1 VRFEESGVNL
11 AADSFMLDLFRTE
24 LETHA
29 RVLDAG
35 LATAEGEESSQKLE
49 PLMRAAHSLKGA
61 ARMVGLDLAVRLAHA
76 MEDVLS
82 AAQHGKV
89 RLSSRHVDALL
100 RGNDVF
106 LHLATVGATEIPA
119 ELGKDAAKIEQL
131 AIEIPAIATA
141 EPPGGA
147 GLSPRGASA
156 PPASNGPD
164 LRDSSP
170 ARAEA
175 RPPTADAPADSF
187 MLDLFRTEMETH
199 ARVLDA
205 GLATAEGEESAQK
218 LEPLMRAAHSLK
230 GAARMVGLDLAV
242 RLAHSME
249 DVLSAAQHGKLR
261 LSSRHVDALLRGND
275 VFLHLATVGATEI
288 PAELD
293 KDAAKIEQLAMEIP
307 AIGAATE
314 PPAELR
320 DSSPARAEARPP
332 AAEPEEGVVRVF
344 AENLN
349 RLMGLAG
356 ECLVQA
362 KSLKPLGKSL
372 LRIRQDQAA
381 LASEIERIQ
390 EGCGAGPD
398 GAVRIQT
405 ALQRAEQL
413 HAALL
418 GHAGE
423 FESFARRLEVLSDRL
438 YTEAVATRMR
448 PFREGLHG
456 YPRMVRDLAK
466 SIGKSVRL
474 EIEGSSTHVD
484 RDILQKLE
492 APLTHLLRNAV
503 DHGIE
508 TPEER
513 AAAGKPAEGRVTL
526 EARHV
531 SGVLDIKV
539 VDDGAGIDLERLRR
553 KVVEKGYA
561 PADMAENLSEAELL
575 DFLFLPGFST
585 KSKVTEVSGRGVGLD
600 IVQAMAREVG
610 GVARIETRQGAGTT
624 FHLQLPL
631 TLSVLRALLVEVS
644 GGLYA
649 VPLVRIDRVLEV
661 AAEAI
666 QVMEDR
672 QFCVVD
678 GANVGIVDACQPLQL
693 PPTAAGSEKLHII
706 VISDVLNRYGI
717 VVNRFH
723 GERDLVVIPFHP
735 RLRKV
740 ANLSAGAILEDG
752 APVLILDVDDLVRS
766 VDNLLTRGRLHKVGK
781 REQKARAARKHV
793 LVVDDSLTVREVER
807 RLLENRGYDVVVAV
821 DGMDGWN
828 ALQSGAFDLV
838 VTDVDMPRLDG
849 IELVRRIRAF
859 PRLAGL
865 PVMIVSYKDQEEYR
879 RKGLDAGANYYLTKS
894 SFHDETLLDVV
905 RDLIGEAQA

>member
-1 VRFEESGVNL
+1 MNL

-35 LATAEGEESSQKLE
+35 LATAEGEESGQKLE

-82 AAQHGKV
+82 AAQHGK
-89 RLSSRHVDALL
+89 
-100 RGNDVF
+100 
-106 LHLATVGATEIPA
+106 
-119 ELGKDAAKIEQL
+119 
-131 AIEIPAIATA
+131 
-141 EPPGGA
+141 
-147 GLSPRGASA
+147 
-156 PPASNGPD
+156 
-164 LRDSSP
+164 
-170 ARAEA
+170 
-175 RPPTADAPADSF
+175 
-187 MLDLFRTEMETH
+187 
-199 ARVLDA
+199 
-205 GLATAEGEESAQK
+205 
-218 LEPLMRAAHSLK
+218 
-230 GAARMVGLDLAV
+230 
-242 RLAHSME
+242 
-249 DVLSAAQHGKLR
+249 LR

-275 VFLHLATVGATEI
+275 VFLRLSSVGAEAI

-293 KDAAKIEQLAMEIP
+293 KDAAKIEQLATEIP
-307 AIGAATE
+307 AIATE
-314 PPAELR
+314 EPSARGASAPADVR

-332 AAEPEEGVVRVF
+332 VPAPAEKPEEGVVRVF

-372 LRIRQDQAA
+372 LRIRQDQAG
-381 LASEIERIQ
+381 LASEIERIL
-390 EGCGAGPD
+390 EGCASGQNGAAG
-398 GAVRIQT
+398 IQA
-405 ALQRAEQL
+405 ALQQAEQL

-418 GHAGE
+418 THAGE
-423 FESFARRLEVLSDRL
+423 FDGFASRLEHLSDRL

-466 SIGKSVRL
+466 SCGKSVRL
-474 EIEGSSTHVD
+474 DIEGSSTHVD

-513 AAAGKPAEGRVTL
+513 AAAGKPAEARVAL
-526 EARHV
+526 EARHI

-539 VDDGAGIDLERLRR
+539 TDDGAGIDLERLRR
-553 KVVEKGYA
+553 RVVEKGYA
-561 PADMAENLSEAELL
+561 PADMAESLSETELL
-575 DFLFLPGFST
+575 DFLFLPGFTT
-585 KSKVTEVSGRGVGLD
+585 KAKVTEVSGRGVGLD

-610 GVARIETRQGAGTT
+610 GVVRIETKRGAGTT

-631 TLSVLRALLVEVS
+631 TLSVLRALLVDVS

-661 AAEAI
+661 APEAI

-693 PPTAAGSEKLHII
+693 PPTTSGSDKLHII
-706 VISDVLNRYGI
+706 VISDRLNRYGI
-717 VVNRFH
+717 VVNRFR

-807 RLLENRGYDVVVAV
+807 RLLETRGYDVVVAV

-828 ALQSGAFDLV
+828 ALQGGTFDLV

-849 IELVRRIRAF
+849 IELVRRIRGV

-894 SFHDETLLDVV
+894 RFHDETLLDVV

>member
-1 VRFEESGVNL
+1 MNL
-11 AADSFMLDLFRTE
+11 SADSFMLDLFRTE

-35 LATAEGEESSQKLE
+35 LATAEGEESGQKLE

-82 AAQHGKV
+82 AAQHGK
-89 RLSSRHVDALL
+89 
-100 RGNDVF
+100 
-106 LHLATVGATEIPA
+106 
-119 ELGKDAAKIEQL
+119 
-131 AIEIPAIATA
+131 
-141 EPPGGA
+141 
-147 GLSPRGASA
+147 
-156 PPASNGPD
+156 
-164 LRDSSP
+164 
-170 ARAEA
+170 
-175 RPPTADAPADSF
+175 
-187 MLDLFRTEMETH
+187 
-199 ARVLDA
+199 
-205 GLATAEGEESAQK
+205 
-218 LEPLMRAAHSLK
+218 
-230 GAARMVGLDLAV
+230 
-242 RLAHSME
+242 
-249 DVLSAAQHGKLR
+249 LR

-275 VFLHLATVGATEI
+275 VFLRLSTVGATEI

-293 KDAAKIEQLAMEIP
+293 KDAAKIERLATEIP
-307 AIGAATE
+307 AIATE
-314 PPAELR
+314 TG
-320 DSSPARAEARPP
+320 PP
-332 AAEPEEGVVRVF
+332 AAAQARQPESPAPAGANPSSAPPAAASTAPPAAPAPAPAAVPAPAEKPEEGVVRVF

-381 LASEIERIQ
+381 LASEIERIR
-390 EGCGAGPD
+390 EGCGSGQD
-398 GAVRIQT
+398 GAVRIQ
-405 ALQRAEQL
+405 AVLQQAEQL

-423 FESFARRLEVLSDRL
+423 FEGFARRLEHLSDRL

-539 VDDGAGIDLERLRR
+539 VDDGAGIDVERLRR

-561 PADMAENLSEAELL
+561 PADMAENLSESELL

-610 GVARIETRQGAGTT
+610 GVVRIETKQGAGTT

-631 TLSVLRALLVEVS
+631 TLSVLRALLVDVS
-644 GGLYA
+644 GDLYA

-661 AAEAI
+661 AQEAI

-672 QFCVVD
+672 QF
-678 GANVGIVDACQPLQL
+678 
-693 PPTAAGSEKLHII
+693 
-706 VISDVLNRYGI
+706 
-717 VVNRFH
+717 
-723 GERDLVVIPFHP
+723 
-735 RLRKV
+735 
-740 ANLSAGAILEDG
+740 
-752 APVLILDVDDLVRS
+752 
-766 VDNLLTRGRLHKVGK
+766 TRGRRGQRRHRGRLP
-781 REQKARAARKHV
+781 AAPVASHGLWQRQAAHHRHQR
-793 LVVDDSLTVREVER
+793 SLEPLRH
-807 RLLENRGYDVVVAV
+807 RG
-821 DGMDGWN
+821 
-828 ALQSGAFDLV
+828 
-838 VTDVDMPRLDG
+838 
-849 IELVRRIRAF
+849 
-859 PRLAGL
+859 
-865 PVMIVSYKDQEEYR
+865 
-879 RKGLDAGANYYLTKS
+879 
-894 SFHDETLLDVV
+894 
-905 RDLIGEAQA
+905 